1 VDADAPA
8 VPAYL
13 DALAAGV
20 PTPGGGSA
28 AALVGA
34 MGAALVSMVA
44 NYTVGRPK
52 YAAVEAEVAAA
63 LAGAETARTELRR
76 LMAEDEAA
84 YAAYTAAAKLPRGT
98 DEEKRARSRAV
109 QRALRGAA
117 APPLAM
123 AGACRRV
130 LDLATTVAAAGNPL
144 LASDAGVAALLA
156 EAALRASAI
165 NVRVNLGQVRDGAF
179 VAAAEAE
186 LARLLEGTAALKER
200 VLDRVSERLGYQP
213 AAPGAPSNG
222 APPEGQSGG
231 AGG

>member
-1 VDADAPA
+1 MDADAPA

-28 AALVGA
+28 AALAGA

-52 YAAVEAEVAAA
+52 FAAVEAEVAAA
-63 LAGAETARTELRR
+63 LADAEAARTGLRR

-84 YAAYTAAAKLPRGT
+84 YAAYTAAAKRPRGT

-123 AGACRRV
+123 ARTCRRV
-130 LDLATTVAAAGNPL
+130 LDLAATVAGAGNPL

-179 VAAAEAE
+179 VAGAEAE
-186 LARLLEGTAALKER
+186 LAGLLEGTAALKER
-200 VLDRVSERLGYQP
+200 VLARVGERMGYPP
-213 AAPGAPSNG
+213 AAPGGPPAG
-222 APPEGQSGG
+222 APPDGTGGG

>member
-1 VDADAPA
+1 
-8 VPAYL
+8 
-13 DALAAGV
+13 
-20 PTPGGGSA
+20 
-28 AALVGA
+28 
-34 MGAALVSMVA
+34 
-44 NYTVGRPK
+44 
-52 YAAVEAEVAAA
+52 
-63 LAGAETARTELRR
+63 
-76 LMAEDEAA
+76 
-84 YAAYTAAAKLPRGT
+84 
-98 DEEKRARSRAV
+98 
-109 QRALRGAA
+109 
-117 APPLAM
+117 
-123 AGACRRV
+123 
-130 LDLATTVAAAGNPL
+130 
-144 LASDAGVAALLA
+144 VAALLA

>member
-63 LAGAETARTELRR
+63 LAGAEAARTELRR

-130 LDLATTVAAAGNPL
+130 LDLAATVAAAGNPL
-144 LASDAGVAALLA
+144 LVSDAGVAALLA
-156 EAALRASAI
+156 ESALRASAI

-179 VAAAEAE
+179 VAATEAE
-186 LARLLEGTAALKER
+186 LAGLLEGTAALKER

-213 AAPGAPSNG
+213 AASGAPSNG
-222 APPEGQSGG
+222 APQEESSGG

>member
-1 VDADAPA
+1 MDADAPA

-28 AALVGA
+28 AALAGA

-52 YAAVEAEVAAA
+52 FAAVEAEVAAA
-63 LAGAETARTELRR
+63 LADAEAARTGLRR

-84 YAAYTAAAKLPRGT
+84 YAAYTAAAKRPRGT
-98 DEEKRARSRAV
+98 DEEKRTRSRAV

-123 AGACRRV
+123 ARTCRRV
-130 LDLATTVAAAGNPL
+130 LDLAATVAGAGNPL

-179 VAAAEAE
+179 VAGAEAE
-186 LARLLEGTAALKER
+186 LAGLLEGTAALKER
-200 VLDRVSERLGYQP
+200 VLARVGERMGYPPP
-213 AAPGAPSNG
+213 APEGPPAG
-222 APPEGQSGG
+222 APPAGTGGG

>member
-44 NYTVGRPK
+44 TYTVGRPK

>member
-1 VDADAPA
+1 MDADAPA

-28 AALVGA
+28 AALAGA

-52 YAAVEAEVAAA
+52 FAAVEAEVAAA
-63 LAGAETARTELRR
+63 LADAEAARTGLRR

-84 YAAYTAAAKLPRGT
+84 YAAYTAAAKRPRGT
-98 DEEKRARSRAV
+98 DEEKRTRSRAV

-123 AGACRRV
+123 ARTCRRV
-130 LDLATTVAAAGNPL
+130 LDLAATVAGAGNPL

-179 VAAAEAE
+179 VAGAEAE
-186 LARLLEGTAALKER
+186 LAGLLEGTAALKER
-200 VLDRVSERLGYQP
+200 VLARVGERMGYPP
-213 AAPGAPSNG
+213 AAPGGPPAG
-222 APPEGQSGG
+222 APPDGTGGG

>member
-28 AALVGA
+28 AALAGA

-52 YAAVEAEVAAA
+52 FAAVEAEVAAA
-63 LAGAETARTELRR
+63 LADAEAARTGLRR

-84 YAAYTAAAKLPRGT
+84 YAAYTAAAKRPRGT

-123 AGACRRV
+123 ARTCRRV
-130 LDLATTVAAAGNPL
+130 LDLAATVAGAGNPL

-179 VAAAEAE
+179 VAGAEAE
-186 LARLLEGTAALKER
+186 LAGLLEGTAALKER
-200 VLDRVSERLGYQP
+200 VLARVGERMGYPP
-213 AAPGAPSNG
+213 AAPGRPPAG
-222 APPEGQSGG
+222 APPDGTGGG

>member
-1 VDADAPA
+1 MDADAPA

-28 AALVGA
+28 AALAGA

-52 YAAVEAEVAAA
+52 FAAVEAEVAAA
-63 LAGAETARTELRR
+63 LADAEAARTGLRR

-84 YAAYTAAAKLPRGT
+84 YAAYTAAAKRPRGT

-123 AGACRRV
+123 ARTCRRV
-130 LDLATTVAAAGNPL
+130 LDLAATVAGAGNPL

-179 VAAAEAE
+179 VAGAEAE
-186 LARLLEGTAALKER
+186 LAGLLEGTAALKER
-200 VLDRVSERLGYQP
+200 VLARVGERMGYPP
-213 AAPGAPSNG
+213 AAPGGPPAG
-222 APPEGQSGG
+222 APPAGTGGG